1 MGKYIIELKDK
12 NVWSCGYPAK
22 TLLLTDVSIFG
33 TKLSSVNTGIELIP
47 YIEPDTKAVSRD
59 EVDKIYDEARERGY
73 KEGQA
78 RGYQEGMYDM
88 HEAVMKLIGDVEDDS
103 FRSGCMVDLFACEH
117 AMTVMTSCRPGEII
131 KKVKELE
138 DRQKKVKE
146 LEDRQK
152 ALQKEADLG
161 EVRDVLRTTA
171 KECHVTFDE
180 IAEVLSGMMG
190 EKTDEQE

>member
-78 RGYQEGMYDM
+78 RGYQEGIYDM
-88 HEAVMKLIGDVEDDS
+88 HEAVKKLIGDVEDDS

-117 AMTVMTSCRPGEII
+117 AMTVMTSGRPGEII
-131 KKVKELE
+131 
-138 DRQKKVKE
+138 KKVKE

-180 IAEVLSGMMG
+180 IAEVLSGIMG
-190 EKTDEQE
+190 EKTDGQE

>member
-47 YIEPDTKAVSRD
+47 YIKPDTKAVSRD

-78 RGYQEGMYDM
+78 RGYQEGIYDM
-88 HEAVMKLIGDVEDDS
+88 HEAVKKLIGDVEDDS

-117 AMTVMTSCRPGEII
+117 AMTVMTSGRPGEII
-131 KKVKELE
+131 
-138 DRQKKVKE
+138 KKVKE

-152 ALQKEADLG
+152 ALQKEADLC

-180 IAEVLSGMMG
+180 IAEVLSGIMG
-190 EKTDEQE
+190 EKTDGQV

>member
-12 NVWSCGYPAK
+12 NVWSCGYPTK

-47 YIEPDTKAVSRD
+47 YIKPDTKAVSRD

-78 RGYQEGMYDM
+78 RGYQEGIYDM
-88 HEAVMKLIGDVEDDS
+88 HEAVKKLIGDVEDDS

-117 AMTVMTSCRPGEII
+117 AMTVMNSGRPEEII

-190 EKTDEQE
+190 EKTDGQE